1 MKVCQIMTTPAVT
14 VRADTLYPDI
24 VDTLMTNDVGGLPV
38 VDGAGRIVGVI
49 TEADL
54 VSHEAYSPRRRRT
67 LGLISDYMRGHDP
80 HWVRKASGR
89 TAAELM
95 TRAPVVASPDD
106 DVSVTARRM
115 LEKHHKRL
123 PVVDS
128 VDRVVG
134 IVSRHD
140 LLRPLHRA
148 DDDIVADIDRLLG
161 DVLRVPEKHEA
172 RAFVVAGLVSL
183 NGTAQWP
190 SDVEII
196 ENVVGRVPGVIAV
209 ENHLVARERAPHYI
223 TDRGVL

>member
-14 VRADTLYPDI
+14 VRADTIYADI
-24 VDTLMTNDVGGLPV
+24 VEVLMTNDVGGLPV
-38 VDGAGRIVGVI
+38 VDGAGRLVGIV

-54 VSHEAYSPRRRRT
+54 VSHEAHSPRRRRP
-67 LGLISDYMRGHDP
+67 LGLIADAIRGHDQ
-80 HWVRKASGR
+80 HWIRKASDQ
-89 TAAELM
+89 TAGQLM
-95 TRAPVVASPDD
+95 TKAPVVASPDD

-123 PVVDS
+123 PVVDYAGH
-128 VDRVVG
+128 VVG

-161 DVLRVPEKHEA
+161 DVLRVPERHEA

-190 SDVEII
+190 SDVDII

-209 ENHLVARERAPHYI
+209 ENHLVARERAPHYL
-223 TDRGVL
+223 TDRGAQ

>member
-1 MKVCQIMTTPAVT
+1 MTTPAVT
-14 VRADTLYPDI
+14 VRGDTMYADI
-24 VDTLMTNDVGGLPV
+24 VDVLMTNDVGGLPV
-38 VDGAGRIVGVI
+38 VDGAGRLIGIV

-54 VSHEAYSPRRRRT
+54 VSHEAYGPRRRRP
-67 LGLISDYMRGHDP
+67 LGLIADAMRGHDT
-80 HWVRKASGR
+80 HWIRKASAQ

-123 PVVDS
+123 PVVEYTGQ
-128 VDRVVG
+128 VVG

-140 LLRPLHRA
+140 LLRPMHRE

-172 RAFVVAGLVSL
+172 RAFVVHGLVSL

-196 ENVVGRVPGVIAV
+196 ERVVGRVPGVIAV
-209 ENHLVARERAPHYI
+209 ENHLVPRQPAPRYI
-223 TDRGVL
+223 TDRGVQ